1 MGAGGGEDDGQFPG
15 MTKRGWLA
23 DKVEGRGGVMIKVL
37 VNGAGERGGEEDEG
51 SDEETMI

>member
-1 MGAGGGEDDGQFPG
+1 